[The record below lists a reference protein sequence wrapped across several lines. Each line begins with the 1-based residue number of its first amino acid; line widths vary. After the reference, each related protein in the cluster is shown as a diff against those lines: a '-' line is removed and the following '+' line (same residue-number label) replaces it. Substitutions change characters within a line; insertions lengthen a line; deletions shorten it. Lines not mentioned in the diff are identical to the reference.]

1 MPLYERVCVHVVGYW
16 RPRKMIYA
24 NIPLLAIDIDNKE
37 AEIVYE
43 NYWDYSALE
52 VINDISSIFAGY
64 IYLS

>member
-1 MPLYERVCVHVVGYW
+1 
-16 RPRKMIYA
+16 MIYA
-24 NIPLLAIDIDNKE
+24 NIPLLAIDIDNKD